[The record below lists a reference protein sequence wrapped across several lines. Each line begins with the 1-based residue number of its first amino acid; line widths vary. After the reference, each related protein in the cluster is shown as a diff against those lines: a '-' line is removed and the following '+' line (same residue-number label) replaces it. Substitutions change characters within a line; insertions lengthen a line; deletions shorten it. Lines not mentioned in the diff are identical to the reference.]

1 MRAGK
6 CLTSAFNGIAY
17 AIQGISELETSVS
30 SPHGDCWHT
39 THTTETSTASS
50 ESRAGSS
57 TKNLLP
63 GRGIS
68 GARKVSLWV
77 CYQGSLL
84 SRLVTAVLWETLI
97 CAPLTVPLHQK
108 QGTAKEQSLLVFGKK
123 GSSENWESVGM
134 KMSDWGS
141 EWGRDSKHRGAISGE
156 RSLNYR
162 QIGKWWRRKEREK
175 WGWGSPLHQR
185 PNKLRFNAAVT
196 SWGTEQDGWKA
207 HKLSSWMSTALMLAP
222 PPATCMMCKG
232 QFFNLFVPPSPH
244 L

>member
-1 MRAGK
+1 MALPMLFRE
-6 CLTSAFNGIAY
+6 SASLRPQY
-17 AIQGISELETSVS
+17 PHRTAIVNT
-30 SPHGDCWHT
+30 PHT
-39 THTTETSTASS
+39 QL
-50 ESRAGSS
+50 
-57 TKNLLP
+57 KLPLLP
-63 GRGIS
+63 LNPELAPLVRFSSLGEASVEQGNCL
-68 GARKVSLWV
+68 SLWV

-123 GSSENWESVGM
+123 GGSENWEAVGT

-141 EWGRDSKHRGAISGE
+141 EWGRDSKHRGAVSGE

-175 WGWGSPLHQR
+175 WGWGSPPHQR
-185 PNKLRFNAAVT
+185 PNKLRFNAAAT
-196 SWGTEQDGWKA
+196 SWGTEQNGWKA